1 MLCHLRYHRK
11 KKYNM
16 NKKGFTLVEL
26 LAVIAILALLVIIAL
41 PNVLSM
47 FNNAKKDLFLTEAKN
62 VFKESAKKYI
72 SDNMHSS
79 KEGNTY
85 CKSKTDSK
93 NPLDMD
99 SNDTYY
105 YIEKDSMGKTTK
117 IVIWNE
123 SGYVAKAIG
132 DNVELNSLNSDTV
145 TEGNNTDVT
154 CENVLSKLN
163 IIPKLTKDYT
173 LVLNAEQNVREGT
186 FNVSGKINSSSN
198 TTDFNKVKYVLYRK
212 ITFDR
217 NGTGTVD
224 VDFKKIKE
232 FTQSNK
238 EENFAFNVVDEEYN
252 NYCSSADYKIE
263 AYTDYNVKIGEAIA
277 KHEYCF
283 VAGTKVKTE
292 SGYKNIEDIKIGEKV
307 YSYNL
312 DTNEL
317 ELKEVTHLIRS
328 TTMDTFKM
336 TIGNKTI
343 EMSPRHQIYIID
355 KGWTR
360 AYDVKSGDMM
370 LSINGEKIEITNI
383 EYIKYDKPIQTYNLT
398 VEGNSN
404 YFVTDIQVLVHNM
417 PSTIC

>member
-1 MLCHLRYHRK
+1 
-11 KKYNM
+11 M

-62 VFKESAKKYI
+62 VFKESTKKYI
-72 SDNMHSS
+72 SDNMHNSN
-79 KEGNTY
+79 EENIY
-85 CKSKTDSK
+85 CKSETDSK

-99 SNDTYY
+99 IGNTYY
-105 YIEKDSMGKTTK
+105 YIEKDSTGKTIK
-117 IVIWNE
+117 FVAWNS
-123 SGYVAKAIG
+123 SGYVTKVVG
-132 DNVELNSLNSDTV
+132 DNVMLNDV
-145 TEGNNTDVT
+145 TGNNVSESSAKDIT
-154 CENVLSKLN
+154 CNNVLTNLEVE
-163 IIPKLTKDYT
+163 PKLTKTYT
-173 LVLNAEQNVREGT
+173 INANASAETSNK
-186 FNVSGKINSSSN
+186 GKLTISIASSN
-198 TTDFNKVKYVLYRK
+198 TTDEFNKVKYIIYKKNNTEYVKIHETVLTNK
-212 ITFDR
+212 S
-217 NGTGTVD
+217 NN
-224 VDFKKIKE
+224 
-232 FTQSNK
+232 FTLNYYDESFSNSK
-238 EENFAFNVVDEEYN
+238 DMY
-252 NYCSSADYKIE
+252 YKVE
-263 AYTDYNVKIGEAIA
+263 AYTENNLKIGE
-277 KHEYCF
+277 KEFEKSYCF

-328 TTMDTFKM
+328 TTIDTFKM

-370 LSINGEKIEITNI
+370 LSINGEKIKITNI
-383 EYIKYDKPIQTYNLT
+383 EYKKYDKPIQTYNLT

-404 YFVTDIQVLVHNM
+404 YFVTDIQVLVHNAA
-417 PSTIC
+417 SISG